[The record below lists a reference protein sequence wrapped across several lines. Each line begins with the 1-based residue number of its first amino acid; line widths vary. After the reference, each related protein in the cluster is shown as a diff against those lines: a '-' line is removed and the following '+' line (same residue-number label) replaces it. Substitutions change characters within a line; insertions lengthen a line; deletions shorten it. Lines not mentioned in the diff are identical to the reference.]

1 MHQNAG
7 GKVGTLNKA
16 DVLIVGGGATGL
28 ALALALRKLSCGGLD
43 VMLCD
48 PALGSKTQGPRSTAL
63 AQGPWNMLDALGIAS
78 GLACLAQPISR
89 MEIGEW
95 RPGDPL
101 GANLTFGGSV
111 GGRPVGYMV
120 FLRDLEA
127 ALHKACAEAGV
138 RMVCEP
144 VLSLTIHESS
154 AFATL
159 RDSAWRSRLVVGA
172 DGGKS
177 VVATTFDS
185 APREWSYDR
194 RALVVTISHEHDHD
208 GVATQYFMED
218 GPLAVLPMTGR
229 RSSIVWTA
237 RPETCSRLAGA
248 PEALL
253 DTLRESLA
261 PRLGQIVIDE
271 QPATFPLGFRMAS
284 RFAAHRVAL
293 AGDAAHRVHPLAG
306 QGLNLGLRDVAVLAE
321 VVVDQAVDGLDF
333 GSADTLR
340 RYDEHRRFDVLS
352 SGLAF
357 DLLHRVFGA
366 RSAPAGALRRLGLQ
380 ITDRTSALKRL
391 LEAEAS
397 GVTGAS
403 PRLFR

>member
-1 MHQNAG
+1 MS
-7 GKVGTLNKA
+7 KA

-28 ALALALRKLSCGGLD
+28 ALALALRKLSRGGLD
-43 VMLCD
+43 VVLCD
-48 PALGSKTQGPRSTAL
+48 PALGSKSQGPRSTAL

-78 GLACLAQPISR
+78 GLARLAQPINR

-95 RPGDPL
+95 RPGDPPD
-101 GANLTFGGSV
+101 ANIIFGGAG

-127 ALHKACAEAGV
+127 ALHAACAAAGV

-144 VLSLTIHESS
+144 VLSLTIQESS

-159 RDSAWRSRLVVGA
+159 RHGACRSRLVVGA
-172 DGGKS
+172 DGRKS

-194 RALVVTISHEHDHD
+194 SALVVTVSHEHDHE
-208 GVATQYFMED
+208 GVATQCFMED
-218 GPLAVLPMTGR
+218 GPLAALPMSGG

-237 RPETCSRLAGA
+237 RPETCSRLAGS

-253 DTLRESLA
+253 DMLREVLA
-261 PRLGQIVIDE
+261 PRLGQIELDD

-321 VVVDQAVDGLDF
+321 AVVGQAVDGLDF

-340 RYDEHRRFDVLS
+340 QYHEHRRFDVLS

-357 DLLHRVFGA
+357 DLLHRIFGV
-366 RSAPAGALRRLGLQ
+366 RSAPASALRRLGLQ
-380 ITDRTSALKRL
+380 ITDRTAALKRL

-397 GVTGAS
+397 GVTGS
-403 PRLFR
+403 PPSLFR

>member
-1 MHQNAG
+1 M
-7 GKVGTLNKA
+7 GTLSKV

-28 ALALALRKLSCGGLD
+28 ALALALRKLSRGGLD
-43 VMLCD
+43 VALCD
-48 PALGSKTQGPRSTAL
+48 PLLGSKTQGPRSTAL
-63 AQGPWNMLDALGIAS
+63 AQGPWNMLEAFGVAS
-78 GLACLAQPISR
+78 SLACHAQPISR

-95 RPGDPL
+95 RLGEPP
-101 GANLTFGGSV
+101 GANLTFGDSG

-127 ALHKACAEAGV
+127 ALHEACLVAGV
-138 RMVCEP
+138 RMVSEP
-144 VLSLTIHESS
+144 VLSLTIEESS
-154 AFATL
+154 ATATL
-159 RDSAWRSRLVVGA
+159 SHGVCRSRLVVGA

-177 VVATTFDS
+177 IVATTFDS
-185 APREWSYDR
+185 SPREWSYDR
-194 RALVVTISHEHDHD
+194 SALVVTVSHEHDHA

-218 GPLAVLPMTGR
+218 GPLATLPMSGA

-237 RPETCSRLAGA
+237 RPETCSRLAGS

-253 DTLRESLA
+253 DTLREVLA
-261 PRLGQIVIDE
+261 ARLGQIALDD

-306 QGLNLGLRDVAVLAE
+306 QGLNLGLRDAAVLAE
-321 VVVDQAVDGLDF
+321 IVVDRAVNGLDF
-333 GSADTLR
+333 GSFDTLR
-340 RYDEHRRFDVLS
+340 QYDEHRRFDVLS

-357 DLLHRVFGA
+357 DLLHRIFGV